1 MKLDK
6 YSFGHGDRFGQQ
18 GRAQLSAVMQARAA
32 GIPIVP
38 VWNKSHREHTIIGT
52 QPMDTR
58 IEADQA
64 VQDCGYTGP
73 YYVDADHINLCN
85 VANFMD
91 AGDFFTIDVAEA
103 IGKPCDPSDME
114 TFVKSCDTYLGT
126 LQIPG
131 IDQPLQ
137 VTKEVITSAARTF
150 LGAVKEA
157 GVIYRTIAQQKGPD
171 NFITEVSMDE
181 TEGPQSPT
189 ELFFIL
195 AALAQEG
202 VPAQTLAP
210 KFSGRFNKGV
220 DYVGDVAQFEQEF
233 FQDVAVI
240 EYAKTLFGLPDTL
253 KLSVHSGSD
262 KFSIY
267 GAINRALKQ
276 FNAGVHVKTAGTTW
290 LEELIG
296 LAEADGEGLSL
307 AKTLYA
313 KALAKADALCAPYA
327 TVIDIDTECLPSAEE
342 VNGWTAQQ
350 YVEALRHDPTNPRY
364 NLHFRQL
371 LHVGYKIAADLG
383 PTYLDGLQQHEAVV
397 ARNVGDNI
405 LKRHIEPIFAGLG

>member
-1 MKLDK
+1 MKLEK

-18 GRAQLSAVMQARAA
+18 GRAQLSAVMQAQGA
-32 GIPIVP
+32 GIQIVP

-52 QPMDTR
+52 RPMDTR
-58 IEADQA
+58 VEADQA
-64 VQDCGYTGP
+64 VRDCAYAGH
-73 YYVDADHINLCN
+73 YYVDADHINLTN
-85 VANFMD
+85 VTDFME
-91 AGDFFTIDVAEA
+91 ASDFFTIDVAET
-103 IGKPCDPSDME
+103 IGKPCDQAQVDA
-114 TFVKSCDTYLGT
+114 FVKSCEPYLGT
-126 LQIPG
+126 LQVPG

-137 VTKEVITSAARTF
+137 VTQEAIGGAANTF

-157 GVIYRTIAQQKGPD
+157 GVIYRTIASAKGVD
-171 NFITEVSMDE
+171 DFITEVSMDE

-202 VPAQTLAP
+202 VPAQTIAP

-220 DYVGDVAQFEQEF
+220 DYVGDAARFEEEF

-240 EYAKTLFGLPDTL
+240 EYAKTLFDLPQSL

-267 GAINRALKQ
+267 GAINRALGQ

-307 AKTLYA
+307 AKTVYA
-313 KALAKADALCAPYA
+313 QALAKAEALCAPYA
-327 TVIDIDTECLPSAEE
+327 TVIDIDTARLPAAEE
-342 VNGWTAQQ
+342 VNTWTAQQ
-350 YVEALRHDPTNPRY
+350 YVEALRHDPANPQY
-364 NLHFRQL
+364 NLHLRQL
-371 LHVGYKIAADLG
+371 LHVGYKIAADMGAL
-383 PTYLDGLQQHEAVV
+383 YLDGLKQHQAIV
-397 ARNVGDNI
+397 ARNVSTNI
-405 LKRHIEPIFAGLG
+405 LTRHIEPIFSGL

>member
-1 MKLDK
+1 MRLEK
-6 YSFGHGDRFGQQ
+6 YSFGHGDRFEQQ
-18 GRAQLSAVMQARAA
+18 GKAQLSAVMQAQAA
-32 GIPIVP
+32 GIQIVP

-52 QPMDTR
+52 QPMNTR
-58 IEADQA
+58 AEADQA
-64 VQDCGYTGP
+64 VQACAYTGH
-73 YYVDADHINLCN
+73 YYVDADHINLTN
-85 VANFMD
+85 VAGFME
-91 AGDFFTIDVAEA
+91 ASDFFTIDVAES
-103 IGKPCDPSDME
+103 IGKPCDQADIDA
-114 TFVKSCDTYLGT
+114 FVKSCEPYLGT
-126 LQIPG
+126 LEIPG
-131 IDQPLQ
+131 IDQPLE
-137 VTKEVITSAARTF
+137 VTSEVIKAAANAF
-150 LGAVKEA
+150 LGAVQEA
-157 GVIYRTIAQQKGPD
+157 GVIYRAIADKKGRE

-181 TEGPQSPT
+181 TDGPQSPT

-202 VPAQTLAP
+202 VPAQTIAP

-220 DYVGDVAQFEQEF
+220 DYVGDVIQFEEEF
-233 FQDVAVI
+233 REDVAVI
-240 EYAKTLFGLPDTL
+240 EYAKTQFDLPDTL

-296 LAEADGEGLSL
+296 LAEADGEGLIL
-307 AKTLYA
+307 AKTVYA

-327 TVIDIDTECLPSAEE
+327 TVIDIDTHRLPSAEE
-342 VNGWTAQQ
+342 VNTWTAQQ
-350 YVEALRHDPTNPRY
+350 YVEALRHDPENPQY
-364 NLHFRQL
+364 NLHLRQL

-383 PTYLDGLQQHEAVV
+383 AAYLDGLKQHEAIV

-405 LKRHIEPIFAGLG
+405 LRRHIEPIFGGL